1 MGTPKPR
8 IPSVAC
14 REFTNAILTEFN
26 GDSGF
31 VSFEW
36 CILVIAINIEL
47 VSCYDSDFGSF
58 HNYFFASWRD
68 FFFHFCL
75 VFTWSL
81 KYCKE
86 GITAMKISS
95 RFYYRFEKNPFIR
108 VFWLCVLSLFLMLWL
123 INLFLI
129 GLCLLFIRYLPAFD
143 QYAEFLKQ
151 KNSESIW
158 KTRQIQKKMCYYLT
172 ILCTEFHLENLLTII
187 CLC

>member
-1 MGTPKPR
+1 MGTPMPR

-47 VSCYDSDFGSF
+47 VSCYNSVFWIIP
-58 HNYFFASWRD
+58 YFF
-68 FFFHFCL
+68 FFGELEGFLKFCL

-95 RFYYRFEKNPFIR
+95 RFYYRLEKNPST
-108 VFWLCVLSLFLMLWL
+108 LS
-123 INLFLI
+123 I
-129 GLCLLFIRYLPAFD
+129 
-143 QYAEFLKQ
+143 
-151 KNSESIW
+151 
-158 KTRQIQKKMCYYLT
+158 LT
-172 ILCTEFHLENLLTII
+172 VCFVPFFNALTD
-187 CLC
+187 

>member
-1 MGTPKPR
+1 MGTPTPR

-14 REFTNAILTEFN
+14 TEFTNAILTEFI

-47 VSCYDSDFGSF
+47 VSCYDSVF
-58 HNYFFASWRD
+58 WIIP
-68 FFFHFCL
+68 FFFFLRVRGIFKVRL

-95 RFYYRFEKNPFIR
+95 RFYYRLEKNPST
-108 VFWLCVLSLFLMLWL
+108 LS
-123 INLFLI
+123 I
-129 GLCLLFIRYLPAFD
+129 
-143 QYAEFLKQ
+143 
-151 KNSESIW
+151 
-158 KTRQIQKKMCYYLT
+158 LT
-172 ILCTEFHLENLLTII
+172 VCFVPFF
-187 CLC
+187 